1 MNSKKTLLV
10 PIFGQ
15 HWFHLGALAELIMK
29 NRGHYSKV
37 ILLFMR
43 DGFLL
48 KPHQIHHHRIF
59 REFTAA
65 PEQILN
71 EFLLYKG
78 IDSELVYS
86 CPKKEKKSNSI
97 FFETFDQLRSFEKEN
112 MKIGMAIGSEL
123 ITLSKSATPKLKK
136 YEKFINLAMKTSKQ
150 ITEVLDQEVKNYKER
165 DLEIWICN
173 GRPFHERMVVEFCRS
188 RKIKHEFYEV
198 ILDEVNGE
206 MRPILHPKS
215 PHSRLD
221 FQAEMV
227 KFSENHFDR
236 QRAMDWFNDRTKQN
250 IFTKNQKT
258 IFKFNSNKILISF
271 FTSSDDELIAVSEE
285 WISPWG
291 NQINCANELL
301 SLFGESDTHELII
314 RVHPNM
320 LRKSEKDKKRWIVLK
335 KTFPDRVILW
345 NQNIDSYSLMEQSA
359 AVLVHGS
366 TMGIEALYH
375 EKPTGLLCHSRYDEI
390 ITAKKIFRIEEMVN
404 WKENNFEM
412 PLNAKV
418 NSEKSLI
425 WGNYLNLAGDKW
437 TNLKFKKTIWHGL
450 TPMLI
455 NKKLKPNYVII
466 FVSRSLNYLEYL
478 VRVV

>member
-1 MNSKKTLLV
+1 MSSKKTLLV

-29 NRGHYSKV
+29 NRENYSRVK
-37 ILLFMR
+37 LLFMR

-59 REFTAA
+59 RKFTAA

-71 EFLLYKG
+71 EFLLFKG
-78 IDSELVYS
+78 IDSELIYS
-86 CPKKEKKSNSI
+86 HPKRGKESDPI
-97 FFETFDQLRSFEKEN
+97 FFETFDQLRSFENEN
-112 MKIGMAIGSEL
+112 MKIGMAISSEL

-136 YEKFINLAMKTSKQ
+136 YKRIINLAIKTSKQ
-150 ITEVLDQEVKNYKER
+150 ITEVLEQETKNYEKR

-173 GRPFHERMVVEFCRS
+173 GRPFHERMVVEFCRQG
-188 RKIKHEFYEV
+188 KIMHKFFEV
-198 ILDEVNGE
+198 ILNEVNGE
-206 MRPILHPKS
+206 MRPILHPTS

-221 FQAEMV
+221 FQTEMV

-236 QRAMDWFNDRTKQN
+236 QRATDWFNDRSKQN
-250 IFTKNQKT
+250 IFTKNQTT
-258 IFKFNSNKILISF
+258 IFKRNSNKMLISF

-291 NQINCANELL
+291 DQINCAHNLITFFTEC
-301 SLFGESDTHELII
+301 ETHEIII

-320 LRKSEKDKKRWIVLK
+320 SRKSKKDRKRWIDLK
-335 KTFPDRVILW
+335 KTFPDRLILW

-366 TMGIEALYH
+366 TMGIESVYA

-390 ITAKKIFRIEEMVN
+390 INAKNIFKIEDMAN

-412 PLNAKV
+412 PLSTKI

-425 WGNYLNLAGDKW
+425 WGNYLNLAGDRW
-437 TNLKFKKTIWHGL
+437 INLKFKKFIWHGL

-455 NKKLKPNYVII
+455 NKKLKPNYAII
-466 FVSRSLNYLEYL
+466 FISRSLNYLEYL